1 MKMRLIKIYYENS
14 EEMYPLSSL
23 EFSPDLLKTLAEMGV
38 ITLHQETIS
47 SSELR
52 KVKRLLRLKNL
63 LGVNLTGA
71 AIILDLLDRIE
82 ALETEIQSLKRR

>member
-1 MKMRLIKIYYENS
+1 MTLIKIYYENS
-14 EEMYPLSSL
+14 EEMFPLSNL
-23 EFSPDLLKTLAEMGV
+23 EFNPDLLKTLAEMGIV
-38 ITLHQETIS
+38 SLNQEYIS

-52 KVKRLLRLKNL
+52 RVKRLLRLRGL

-82 ALETEIQSLKRR
+82 VLEAEVQSLKRR

>member
-1 MKMRLIKIYYENS
+1 MTLIKIYYENS
-14 EEMYPLSSL
+14 EEMFPLSNL
-23 EFSPDLLKTLAEMGV
+23 EFNPDLLKMLAEMGIV
-38 ITLHQETIS
+38 SLNQEYIS

-52 KVKRLLRLKNL
+52 RVKRLLRLRGL

-82 ALETEIQSLKRR
+82 VLEAEVQSLKRR

>member
-1 MKMRLIKIYYENS
+1 MRLIKIYYENS
-14 EEMYPLSSL
+14 EEMYPLSGL
-23 EFSPDLLKTLAEMGV
+23 EYNPDLLKTLAEMGV
-38 ITLHQETIS
+38 ITLQQETIS
-47 SSELR
+47 SGELR

-82 ALETEIQSLKRR
+82 ELEADVQSLKRR